1 MKINHIFSILCLV
14 SMSYYLQA
22 SESNVTI
29 ERYQSERDKEVV
41 QKILN
46 DNYDYLTYESIGFPE
61 GKTMQYIES
70 KKYITDVL
78 RVNGQTVGFVNYCV
92 HDPHFL
98 TFYLGRQALVHLIG
112 IDKEHQGKGYG
123 TRLLKH
129 AMSALEQLQAPT
141 ITLSVKK
148 DNNKGNFGYNI
159 KKYL

>member
-1 MKINHIFSILCLV
+1 
-14 SMSYYLQA
+14 
-22 SESNVTI
+22 
-29 ERYQSERDKEVV
+29 
-41 QKILN
+41 
-46 DNYDYLTYESIGFPE
+46 
-61 GKTMQYIES
+61 MQYIES

-148 DNNKGNFGYNI
+148 DNTRARSLYQKVIIGYNI